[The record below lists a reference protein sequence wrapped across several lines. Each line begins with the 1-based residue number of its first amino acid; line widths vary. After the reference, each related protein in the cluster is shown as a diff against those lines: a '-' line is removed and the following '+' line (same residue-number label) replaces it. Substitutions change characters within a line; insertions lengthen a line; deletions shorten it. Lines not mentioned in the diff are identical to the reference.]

1 MICDIN
7 EILTKEDF
15 ALREKNYKEWEN
27 ILIQK
32 NLEEKYQDKHDVY
45 ILKYNRSNLKPSQYS
60 TLGKY
65 RSFICYKDKVLSFS
79 PPKSLNYD
87 HFIEENIANQCYA
100 EDYIEGTMIT
110 VYYNEHKE
118 KWEIATKSALGATVY
133 FFNQTK
139 TFDIMFKE
147 ACENCNFNIENLSK
161 KFNYIFILQHPENRI
176 VLPIQ
181 LPYIYLIK
189 IYEIKDNIVYQQDLY
204 KTITDYQLIKYEEG
218 KIPVGI
224 PAVYPINSYEELEKY
239 FGSEETSH
247 NYLGVMIYNQNGERT
262 RIRNPN
268 YQEIKYLRG
277 NQPKLFYQYLDLR
290 KKDKVK
296 DYLFYYPESSNAFLE
311 FRKILHRF
319 TNLLWKNYINCFIK
333 KEGVL
338 KDYPFK
344 YKIHMYNLHNIY
356 ITDKTPITKD
366 IVIKYINNL
375 DSAQI
380 LYAINYPL

>member
-15 ALREKNYKEWEN
+15 AFREKNYKEWEN

-32 NLEEKYQDKHDVY
+32 NLEEKYQDKDDVY
-45 ILKYNRSNLKPSQYS
+45 ILKYNRSNLKPSQYGS
-60 TLGKY
+60 LGKY

-87 HFIEENIANQCYA
+87 HFIQENIPNKCYA

-204 KTITDYQLIKYEEG
+204 KTITDYQLIKYQEG
-218 KIPVGI
+218 KIAVGI

-247 NYLGVMIYNQNGERT
+247 NYLGVMIYNQNGERI

-296 DYLFYYPESSNAFLE
+296 DYLFYYPESTTAFLE

-356 ITDKTPITKD
+356 ITDKTPITRD

-380 LYAINYPL
+380 LYAINFPL